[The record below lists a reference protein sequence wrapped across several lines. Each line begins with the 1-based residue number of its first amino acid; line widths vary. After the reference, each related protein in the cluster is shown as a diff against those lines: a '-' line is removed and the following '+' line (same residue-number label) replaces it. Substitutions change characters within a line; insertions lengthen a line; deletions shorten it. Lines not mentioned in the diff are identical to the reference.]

1 MRPDPE
7 PRLRQLDDD
16 HDAVLDL
23 CDQVLSAAARP
34 EPALGEAQDATLRL
48 LERASEH
55 VGAEQELMQL
65 LAYPSREAH
74 AADHDR
80 LLERLSALVSLSAG
94 PGGRPLPAAA
104 REFREAMEQHI
115 STWDWNLTDF
125 VRRAEAGGDAP

>member
-7 PRLRQLDDD
+7 PRLRQINDD
-16 HDAVLDL
+16 HDAVLEL
-23 CDQVLSAAARP
+23 CDQVLSAAARA
-34 EPALGEAQDATLRL
+34 EPALGEAQDAALRL

-55 VGAEQELMQL
+55 VGAEQELMHA

-94 PGGRPLPAAA
+94 PGGRPLTAATL
-104 REFREAMEQHI
+104 EFREAMQQHI
-115 STWDWNLTDF
+115 STWDWNLADF
-125 VRRAEAGGDAP
+125 VRRAGDGR